1 MDGPERLAAMITLSR
16 KWSLYRYARL
26 FFASAITLYL
36 INLES
41 FALNLCHLT
50 LFSQSVYILRLH
62 NYNLQCRED
71 AELKTALKLVS
82 FIPLWDS
89 SGTDQDGEQGE
100 EEGERCASIS
110 TGSAASTVPNS
121 LYNSLDI
128 TAPSSSSPP
137 ISYRRP
143 DELLSWG
150 NIKLLEALKGQQ
162 QSRLVLGSCIA
173 LMFRSSAL

>member
-26 FFASAITLYL
+26 FFASAFTLYL

-50 LFSQSVYILRLH
+50 LFSPSNYIFCLH

-89 SGTDQDGEQGE
+89 SGTDQDREQGE
-100 EEGERCASIS
+100 EEEGAVIS
-110 TGSAASTVPNS
+110 SE
-121 LYNSLDI
+121 LYNELGTVEAADPVEIEAHLS
-128 TAPSSSSPP
+128 PSSSPCS
-137 ISYRRP
+137 
-143 DELLSWG
+143 LS
-150 NIKLLEALKGQQ
+150 
-162 QSRLVLGSCIA
+162 
-173 LMFRSSAL
+173 